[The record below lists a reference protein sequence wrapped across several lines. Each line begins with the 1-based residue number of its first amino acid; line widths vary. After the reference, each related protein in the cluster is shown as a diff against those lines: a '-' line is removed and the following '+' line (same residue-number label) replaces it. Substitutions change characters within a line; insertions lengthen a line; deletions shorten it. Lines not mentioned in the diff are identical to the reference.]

1 MKFCNIASGSKGN
14 ATFISTN
21 DTLILIDVGISY
33 KALKKQCEEVGIDL
47 TRLDAVLITHEHSD
61 HIGGLRALSQELD
74 VPIYMNPLSY
84 KEAVKKS
91 GDILHVQEEEFIHPI
106 TIKDVQVSAFR
117 HTHDAK
123 YTQGFSLTDG
133 NKTVVMATD
142 LGKVTDG
149 IYKKMQGAD
158 FLYIESNYDYDSL
171 IAGPYPQFL
180 KQRVAGPL
188 GHLCN
193 IDSSETIKR
202 LVQEGKE
209 RFMLAHLSEV
219 NNTKEMAT
227 NTLISK
233 LKEIGASLKDIELF
247 VADQR
252 VPSEVIDI

>member
-14 ATFISTN
+14 ATFISTD

-33 KALKKQCEEVGIDL
+33 KALKKQCECMGIDL
-47 TRLDAVLITHEHSD
+47 NRLDAVLITHEHSD
-61 HIGGLRALSQELD
+61 HIKGLKTLSQELD

-84 KEAVKKS
+84 KEAIKNM
-91 GDILHVQEEEFIHPI
+91 GDIFHVQEEEFVKPI
-106 TIKDVQVSAFR
+106 TIKDLQISAFR

-123 YTQGFSLTDG
+123 YTQGFSITDG
-133 NKTVVMATD
+133 NKTTVMATD

-180 KQRVAGPL
+180 KARVAGPL

-193 IDSSETIKR
+193 LDSSETIKR
-202 LVQEGKE
+202 LVQEGKQ

-227 NTLISK
+227 NTLMSK
-233 LKEIGASLKDIELF
+233 LKGIGASRKDIELF
-247 VADQR
+247 IADQR